1 MKDFIKL
8 IITLSLHSTLESC
21 GATPVDTSI
30 PRMTRSRLVDAARPV
45 R

>member
-8 IITLSLHSTLESC
+8 IVTVSLHSTLESC
-21 GATPVDTSI
+21 GATPRRYINPPHD
-30 PRMTRSRLVDAARPV
+30 PLAARPV